1 MESSYPAG
9 FHDHVYRQLIMLTT
23 GVNLDERYT
32 LGRIADR
39 HFDLSPSNALFT
51 LELEG
56 GDPRPSVLQL
66 PQQDSAARREAV
78 ALVHGFN
85 NHYGEAAIAYQGFRK
100 QQYRRDG
107 SLLPPA
113 LEDVLAD
120 AHWPGDA
127 AWGGTADLV
136 MPRAAAMPAG
146 KPVRREGVVGRII
159 G

>member
-1 MESSYPAG
+1 
-9 FHDHVYRQLIMLTT
+9 MLTT

-39 HFDLSPSNALFT
+39 HFDLSPSNALFA

-66 PQQDSAARREAV
+66 PQQDSAAGREAV
-78 ALVHGFN
+78 VLVHGFN
-85 NHYGEAAIAYQGFRK
+85 NHCGEAAIAYQGFRN

-107 SLLPPA
+107 SLLPPT

-120 AHWPGDA
+120 THWPGDA
-127 AWGGTADLV
+127 AWGAAGLV
-136 MPRAAAMPAG
+136 MARAVATPAG
-146 KPVRREGVVGRII
+146 KPAHGEGIVGRII